1 MATTEVEK
9 PQRKTRI
16 QRANEQ
22 KILEAALEVF
32 SQHGFRG
39 STIDQISEEAG
50 MSKPN
55 LLYYFKSK
63 QDIHETLLSRLL
75 DSWVDPMRELSA
87 DGDPLEEILN
97 YVRRKIEMARDFPRE
112 SRLFANEI
120 IQGAPRIKP
129 ILGGEI
135 NDLLNDKAAIIANW
149 MDEGKLKKVDPKH
162 LIFSIWA
169 TTQHYSDF
177 EEQVR
182 VVLGRGIDDPA
193 EFENTKAFLE
203 NMFTSML
210 KIKSA

>member
-1 MATTEVEK
+1 
-9 PQRKTRI
+9 
-16 QRANEQ
+16 
-22 KILEAALEVF
+22 VF
-32 SQHGFRG
+32 SRHGFRG

-75 DSWVDPMRELSA
+75 DSWLAPMKELSK

-97 YVRRKIEMARDFPRE
+97 YVRRKVEMARDYPRE

-120 IQGAPRIKP
+120 LQGAPRIKS
-129 ILGGEI
+129 ILEGEV
-135 NDLLNDKAAIIANW
+135 NDLLNEKVAIITGW
-149 MDEGKLKKVDPKH
+149 MDNGELKTVDPKH

-182 VVLGRGIDDPA
+182 MVLGRGIDDPV
-193 EFENTKAFLE
+193 EFENTKAFLV

-210 KIKSA
+210 KV